1 MKKNFTDNNPMRSG
15 GTPHVSKVLW
25 QVTGRAMKRRGFQ
38 DSRLIENWPAI
49 VGEQLAS
56 MSQPVRLS
64 RKDMRRPSPSGGP
77 TGAGDQATN
86 DGAVLTI
93 RVEGAMALELQ
104 HLAPQIIDRL
114 NGYYGHAAIGR
125 LNIIQG
131 PVGTT
136 ESPLAVQSPDEEEV
150 ERLAATY
157 EEITHPRLK
166 RALARLALFLKRDR
180 R

>member
-1 MKKNFTDNNPMRSG
+1 
-15 GTPHVSKVLW
+15 
-25 QVTGRAMKRRGFQ
+25 
-38 DSRLIENWPAI
+38 
-49 VGEQLAS
+49 

-64 RKDMRRPSPSGGP
+64 RKDMRRSSSSAQTGTAQSEGG
-77 TGAGDQATN
+77 GQAAN

-131 PVGTT
+131 PVGTIA
-136 ESPLAVQSPDEEEV
+136 SPLAVQSPDEEEV
-150 ERLAATY
+150 EQLAATY

-166 RALARLALFLKRDR
+166 RALARLALFVKRDR